1 MVYSLIYFIEF
12 VGFGVEITDQTQN

>member
-12 VGFGVEITDQTQN
+12 VGFGVEITDQTQH